1 MSQSNQKNFFLTL
14 LWNIQSLTTWS
25 AWSSSSVFPRY
36 YKYAMY
42 NIHVLHTLL
51 WYLQVNFTGCQLKDL
66 YSKCSLI
73 SKGRELVVKRHKA
86 FQSKTMLDFS
96 EDHKFKLNAEHVN
109 DFSLKIQIKRSAPP
123 LQKSEF
129 SIGITQL
136 RFERHSSV
144 HILSSPVPKP
154 LVPKPQPSPNKTQFV
169 KRGLGLTLKS

>member
-1 MSQSNQKNFFLTL
+1 MDFKQVFKKLTNQNLLPPSPLVDICQLFWSFFFKA
-14 LWNIQSLTTWS
+14 SLINTQI
-25 AWSSSSVFPRY
+25 
-36 YKYAMY
+36 MY
-42 NIHVLHTLL
+42 NIHVLDTLL
-51 WYLQVNFTGCQLKDL
+51 LFLKVNFTGCRLKDL

-144 HILSSPVPKP
+144 HILF
-154 LVPKPQPSPNKTQFV
+154 LNL
-169 KRGLGLTLKS
+169 LGEQK

>member
-1 MSQSNQKNFFLTL
+1 
-14 LWNIQSLTTWS
+14 
-25 AWSSSSVFPRY
+25 
-36 YKYAMY
+36 MY
-42 NIHVLHTLL
+42 NIHVLDTLL
-51 WYLQVNFTGCQLKDL
+51 LFLKVNFTGCRLKDL

-144 HILSSPVPKP
+144 HILFLNLWGEQKQRRQCIAKTKSFCQPSIKKP
-154 LVPKPQPSPNKTQFV
+154 LA
-169 KRGLGLTLKS
+169 TLPCKIAHPTLISVCTHESL